1 MLTLCFSSL
10 QCMAIGNVP
19 NISENLAASTVKAE
33 VMAES
38 EHLHS
43 TLKSPLEM
51 EVVISSE
58 NMPLQPMA
66 TQWKKQHTRIN
77 INKKLLWKFQISYN
91 SLTLQKQKLCV
102 QHLNFTLSCISS
114 THLLSSYPITQ
125 TYYLTPSPELH
136 YEQAFLWLHFLFV
149 VNIISHCRCCHRHHH
164 HHHLHWFWYWILGC
178 SVSKLSDNESNCT
191 EINYYYYCTS
201 R

>member
-58 NMPLQPMA
+58 NMPLQMSTFFP
-66 TQWKKQHTRIN
+66 
-77 INKKLLWKFQISYN
+77 L
-91 SLTLQKQKLCV
+91 
-102 QHLNFTLSCISS
+102 S
-114 THLLSSYPITQ
+114 THKVSVMAENNLITK
-125 TYYLTPSPELH
+125 
-136 YEQAFLWLHFLFV
+136 
-149 VNIISHCRCCHRHHH
+149 
-164 HHHLHWFWYWILGC
+164 IL
-178 SVSKLSDNESNCT
+178 
-191 EINYYYYCTS
+191 
-201 R
+201 